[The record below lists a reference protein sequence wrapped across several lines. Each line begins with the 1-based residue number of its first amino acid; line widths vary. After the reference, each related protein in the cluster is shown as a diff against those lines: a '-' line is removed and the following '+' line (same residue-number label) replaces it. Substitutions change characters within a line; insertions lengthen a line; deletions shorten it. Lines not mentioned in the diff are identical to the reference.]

1 MKENKRKIRRIH
13 KDKHR
18 NIVKITYGITRA
30 PRRAIVSPVAPDP
43 LKLGMNSPWIT
54 SFEGG
59 FTMLI
64 SMKKHAAMVNT
75 NSATKSSSF
84 LTYIN
89 VQNKGYMSLHMHEK
103 FFYKW

>member
-1 MKENKRKIRRIH
+1 
-13 KDKHR
+13 
-18 NIVKITYGITRA
+18 
-30 PRRAIVSPVAPDP
+30 
-43 LKLGMNSPWIT
+43 
-54 SFEGG
+54 
-59 FTMLI
+59 MLI

-89 VQNKGYMSLHMHEK
+89 VQNKGYMSVHMHEK